1 MKSKSLPPSAGAPA
15 RDTELPRISDAQKS
29 LVQQTFA
36 EVAPMGDQA
45 VALFYDRLFEID
57 PDLRIM
63 FKEDMTEQ
71 RRKLLDALELAV
83 EGLDVPDL
91 LVPVVG
97 ELGRRHRTYGISDA
111 DYAAWRQARIASL
124 GPRIG
129 AHLETAARLPGTFVA
144 AADTQ
149 TSDVPIETLGS
160 IDWQQDAVLY
170 AGRLERVGR

>member
-1 MKSKSLPPSAGAPA
+1 MSSQSLPPSAGAPA
-15 RDTELPRISDAQKS
+15 RDAELPRISDAQKA

-45 VALFYDRLFEID
+45 VELFYDRLFEID

-111 DYAAWRQARIASL
+111 DYETVGAALLWTLEQRL
-124 GPRIG
+124 GPRYTDEVKEAWTAVYRLLSSAMKAG
-129 AHLETAARLPGTFVA
+129 AAR
-144 AADTQ
+144 
-149 TSDVPIETLGS
+149 
-160 IDWQQDAVLY
+160 
-170 AGRLERVGR
+170 